1 MDGGFIDANRP
12 LIWDEPEN
20 HLHPEWQIEF
30 AKVLVDIYKS
40 GVPVIITTHSP
51 YFLQAIRYYSAKEK
65 VEDFVSYYMAQP
77 TDDNFVT
84 MEDVSKELNKAFK
97 KLASP
102 LTKIMNI
109 DAARQGLEL

>member
-1 MDGGFIDANRP
+1 
-12 LIWDEPEN
+12 
-20 HLHPEWQIEF
+20 
-30 AKVLVDIYKS
+30 
-40 GVPVIITTHSP
+40 
-51 YFLQAIRYYSAKEK
+51 
-65 VEDFVSYYMAQP
+65 MAQP